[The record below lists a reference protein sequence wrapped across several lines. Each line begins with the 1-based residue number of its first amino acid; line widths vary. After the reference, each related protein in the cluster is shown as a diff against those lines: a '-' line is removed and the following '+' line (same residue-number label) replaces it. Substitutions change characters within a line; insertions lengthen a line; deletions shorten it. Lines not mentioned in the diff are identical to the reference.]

1 MWCAVRDYEMEQLE
15 AELEASRFG
24 KWDVETLLADRHRA
38 KIEALTNKESRW
50 IPVFQAFKE
59 LGQFILMWV
68 GAMAIAAMIGHWIL
82 TGQFLPG

>member
-38 KIEALTNKESRW
+38 KIEALTRPQPRWQQHWQIAKEISQLLLTY
-50 IPVFQAFKE
+50 IGSLTVLAAFGYWA
-59 LGQFILMWV
+59 L
-68 GAMAIAAMIGHWIL
+68 IAV
-82 TGQFLPG
+82 